1 MIAIVLG
8 LGVLIL
14 IEGPEIITQHV
25 KNLKL
30 VQKGTSIEVTWD
42 EMECEGY
49 MVMISMEEERATY
62 PKLKTNSYTIENA
75 TLGKTYKVK
84 VVAQYENGNQSRANT
99 KKITPE
105 KFEQKVTAQLV
116 NAEGETE
123 VLPEVLEGFPKTKY
137 NISASAENPVL
148 YISDDSSV
156 AKVNDKG
163 EIKFKDPGRTT
174 IRVQAIESGLHKSA
188 EKSVNVNVYSET
200 PAAARIKV
208 KNISDSRAR
217 LTWKSAGDAKSYHVL
232 RKNVATGK
240 YDVVSRVDGEY
251 TEAEVTRMTGRYKL
265 QGVTTFGER
274 TVKGEKSN
282 AVNITGYSE
291 KAKSYSSSKTLATL
305 DRSNLET
312 VAVITGSGNTDVPQ
326 SMCFNGKEYIVSYV
340 NHAGT
345 SGKLIAYSRD
355 GEIQRMETVKGM
367 GHANGS
373 TYNPNTGNIY
383 TVRTHKKIR
392 SPKCTVFKESDFS
405 SAGSFNLPKNASGI
419 AYDETNNKYYISKGN
434 EIYVLDSD
442 FRKEQFIWKSIRYNH
457 AQDIGA
463 YNGVVL
469 VCTWVNGDKSYIDLY
484 RVSDE
489 KYLGSYYLPIGE
501 IESVI
506 VDDGYLV
513 ILMNTRGSSR
523 DYIYKTKERV
533 AVP

>member
-49 MVMISMEEERATY
+49 VVMIRMEEERATY
-62 PKLKTNSYTIENA
+62 PKLETNSYTIENA
-75 TLGKTYKVK
+75 ALGKTYKVK
-84 VVAQYENGNQSRANT
+84 VVAQYENGHQSRANT

-105 KFEQKVTAQLV
+105 KFEQEVTVDLV
-116 NAEGETE
+116 NTKGETE
-123 VLPEVLEGFPKTKY
+123 TLPEVLEGFPKTEY
-137 NISASAENPVL
+137 AISASAENPVL
-148 YISDDSSV
+148 YTSDDSSV

-163 EIKFKDPGRTT
+163 EIKFNSPGRTT
-174 IRVQAIESGLHKSA
+174 IRAQAIESGLHKPA
-188 EKSVNVNVYSET
+188 EKTVNVSVYSEK
-200 PAAARIKV
+200 PEAAKVKV

-240 YDVVSRVDGEY
+240 YEEISIVDGGDKS
-251 TEAEVTRMTGRYKL
+251 TEVTRMTGTYKL
-265 QGVTTFGER
+265 QGVTTLGER
-274 TVKGEKSN
+274 TVKGKKSN
-282 AVNITGYSE
+282 AVHITGCSE
-291 KAKSYSSSKTLATL
+291 KAKSYSGSKNLATL
-305 DRSNLET
+305 DRNNLEK
-312 VAVITGSGNTDVPQ
+312 VATITGSGNTNIPQ
-326 SMCFNGKEYIVSYV
+326 SMSFNGHEYIVSYV
-340 NHAGT
+340 NRGGT
-345 SGKLIAYSRD
+345 SGKLIAYSQD
-355 GEIQRMETVKGM
+355 GKMQRVKSVTGM

-405 SAGSFNLPKNASGI
+405 SAGSFNLPRNASGI

-434 EIYVLDSD
+434 EIYVLDSE

-469 VCTWVNGDKSYIDLY
+469 VCTWVSGNKSYIDLY
-484 RVSDE
+484 RISDE
-489 KYLGSYYLPIGE
+489 KYLGSYYVPIGE
-501 IESVI
+501 IESVV

-513 ILMNTRGSSR
+513 ILMNTIGSSR
-523 DYIYKTKERV
+523 DYIYRTKERV